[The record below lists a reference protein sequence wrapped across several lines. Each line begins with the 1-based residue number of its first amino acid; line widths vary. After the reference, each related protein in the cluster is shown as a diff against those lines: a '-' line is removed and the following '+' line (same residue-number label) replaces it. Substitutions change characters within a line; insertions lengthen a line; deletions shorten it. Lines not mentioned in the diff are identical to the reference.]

1 MMDHNLVPGTFGYIE
16 ALIRRE
22 AKTEY
27 DLGVAFEWIC
37 KWYLENAPIYRGK
50 FQKVWRFMD
59 WPDRWGSDN
68 GVDLIALTHDGQIWA
83 IQAKA
88 CHNGRTITKREI
100 DSFLSESNRPQV
112 AYRLLMGT
120 TDNIGANARRVIQQQ
135 EKQVGQLLRG
145 HFLEAEVRWPTEI
158 YAISHQLPK
167 NQPRPHQ
174 ENAIRA
180 VVKGFEQ
187 NDRGQLIMACG
198 TGKTLTALWISE
210 KLESSLTLVLVPSLS
225 LVGQNLR
232 EWGRNA
238 TLDFDSLVVCSDESV
253 SRVRVDHAIHSVS
266 ELGVTVTTNP
276 TLIRNFLLQDRKRP
290 AVVFATYQSSDQISL
305 AQIGDVRP
313 FELVICDEAHRLTG
327 GTEGLFAT
335 VLDEKKIRSR
345 RRLFMTA
352 TPRFFNEAAKQK
364 ASGCNFSIAS
374 MDDKRMFG
382 PEFHCLTFHDA
393 ITADPPLLTDY
404 RAVVIGVTH
413 REATSWL
420 NEGKFVKTLD
430 GASTDARS
438 LAAQMGLIKAI
449 NKYKLRRVITF
460 HSSVAKAK
468 RFVDDTRTDSLP
480 QIISCLSSSTRLSGE
495 IWAKHISG
503 ETPAGKR
510 ATILKGLGDLPQ
522 GTIGVLSN
530 CACLGEGVDVPALD
544 GIAFIDPK
552 NSMVDIIQAVGRVIR
567 LSEGKRFGTIVI
579 PVFVDDSQDSEVVL
593 SHSSFATV
601 WQVLKALRAHDRRLA
616 DELDQLRFSLGEK
629 SMDLGEYDEHPSR
642 GSVSVDP
649 NNVNEYRSQLLQTDD
664 CLSGC
669 GVRLFEKIHLDIPSL
684 SIADFE
690 RAFYV
695 RAVQSTTM
703 RFELTVDQILDWA
716 DDYKRSTG
724 TWPTITTGQIDGT
737 NHTWGRI
744 DRALRQGSYGL
755 RERITLA
762 RLLEVK
768 RGVND
773 APRAKPVKNL
783 PPLSLKQILSWA
795 DAYFEKHGTW
805 PDSTSGPIDGTNE
818 NWKYIEHWL
827 NYGTRGF
834 AGGYSL
840 VSLLRHERGVITKR
854 VPSKLNINR
863 LLRWV
868 ANYRSEHGGWP
879 TSDSGV
885 IPGTGETWKEVDTAL
900 KNGLRGL
907 PRGSSLPSLI
917 ATSLDKICRL
927 QGSASLSWKV

>member
-1 MMDHNLVPGTFGYIE
+1 MDQNLAPGTFGYIE

-22 AKTEY
+22 ANTDYE
-27 DLGVAFEWIC
+27 LGVAFEWIC
-37 KWYLENAPIYRGK
+37 KWYLENAPLYRGK

-88 CHNGRTITKREI
+88 CHDGRTISKREI

-120 TDNIGANARRVIQQQ
+120 TDNIGVNARRVIQQQ
-135 EKQVGQLLRG
+135 EKPVGQLLRG
-145 HFLEAEVRWPTEI
+145 NFLEAEVRWPTEI
-158 YAISHQLPK
+158 YATSHQLPK
-167 NQPRPHQ
+167 YQPRPHQ

-180 VVKGFEQ
+180 VVNGFEQ

-253 SRVRVDHAIHSVS
+253 SRVCVDHAIHSVS
-266 ELGVTVTTNP
+266 DLGVKVTTVP
-276 TLIRNFLLQDRKRP
+276 SLISRFLLQERTRP
-290 AVVFATYQSSDQISL
+290 AVVFATYQSSDKICL
-305 AQIGDVRP
+305 AQQGNVRP
-313 FELVICDEAHRLTG
+313 FELVICDEAHRLAG

-335 VLDEKKIRSR
+335 VLDEKMIKAR

-352 TPRFFNEAAKQK
+352 TPRFFNDAIKQK
-364 ASGCNFSIAS
+364 AAYCSFAIAS

-382 PEFHCLTFHDA
+382 PEFYCLTFHDA
-393 ITADPPLLTDY
+393 ITANPPLLSDY

-413 REATSWL
+413 REAISWL
-420 NEGKFVKTLD
+420 KEGKFVTTAD
-430 GASTDARS
+430 GASTDART
-438 LAAQMGLIKAI
+438 LAAQIGLIKAI
-449 NKYKLRRVITF
+449 KKYKLRRVITF
-460 HSSVAKAK
+460 HSSVSKAK
-468 RFVDDTRTDSLP
+468 RFVDNTRTDSLP
-480 QIISCLSSSTRLSGE
+480 HIMSCLSSSTRLSGE

-503 ETPAGKR
+503 ETPASKR

-522 GTIGVLSN
+522 ETIGVLSN

-552 NSMVDIIQAVGRVIR
+552 RSMVDIIQAVGRVIR

-579 PVFVDDSQDSEVVL
+579 PVFVDDSQDSEAVL
-593 SHSSFATV
+593 SHSSFAAV
-601 WQVLKALRAHDRRLA
+601 WRVLKALRAHDQRLA
-616 DELDQLRFSLGEK
+616 VELDQLRFSVWEK
-629 SMDLGEYDEHPSR
+629 SMDLGEYGERPTILEKTD
-642 GSVSVDP
+642 D
-649 NNVNEYRSQLLQTDD
+649 VNECRSSLLQTDD
-664 CLSGC
+664 CVSDTGT
-669 GVRLFEKIHLDIPSL
+669 RLFDKIHLDIPSL
-684 SIADFE
+684 SLGDFE

-695 RAVQSTTM
+695 RVVQSTTI

-724 TWPTITTGQIDGT
+724 IWPSITSGRIDGT

-755 RERITLA
+755 RGRITLA

-795 DAYFEKHGTW
+795 DAYFEKYGTW
-805 PDSTSGPIDGTNE
+805 PDATSGPIDGTNE

-840 VSLLRHERGVITKR
+840 VSLLRHERGVISRAIPT
-854 VPSKLNINR
+854 KLNITKV
-863 LLRWV
+863 LRWV

-879 TSDSGV
+879 TSASGV
-885 IPGTGETWKEVDTAL
+885 IPGTGATWNEVDTAL
-900 KNGLRGL
+900 KNGLLGL

-917 ATSLDKICRL
+917 ATSIDKICQL
-927 QGSASLSWKV
+927 QGSASLPWKV